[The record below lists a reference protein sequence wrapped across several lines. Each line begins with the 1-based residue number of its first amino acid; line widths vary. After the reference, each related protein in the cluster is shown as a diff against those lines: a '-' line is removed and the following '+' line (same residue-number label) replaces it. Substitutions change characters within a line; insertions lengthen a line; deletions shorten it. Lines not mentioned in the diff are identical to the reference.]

1 MRTLIVPCAGSRKID
16 NLPLYLNFH
25 PDNKLLALKAI
36 EGVYPKNYDK
46 IIFTILKDVENYF
59 QAKDKIIAANNSE
72 YNIDF
77 VILDEPTS
85 GPAETVYETIKKAG
99 IEGRFAVRDSHAFLR
114 VKKDYDGNFVA
125 GLDLTKYEKTIEN
138 LRSKSFITINEQ
150 GQILDIVEKHFCSD
164 VISAGFYGFKST
176 EDFKSAYEHLCDPDY
191 DIQKLYLSHVISYL
205 IGYSQR
211 VFHRTKV
218 LGFED
223 WSTDTAW
230 QKVQK
235 QNSLCLLDMD
245 SIEFNQNIKEKLA
258 ELSSAG
264 MAFIG
269 YSSNN
274 VTLSSFVIPGV
285 NLITVVSNCPKTKS
299 KIIISN
305 IEDIENLFLEL

>member
-46 IIFTILKDVENYF
+46 IIFTILKDVENDF

-125 GLDLTKYEKTIEN
+125 GLDLTKYEKN
-138 LRSKSFITINEQ
+138 GINIYVKRPLGQAVKTPPSQ
-150 GQILDIVEKHFCSD
+150 GGIMGSIPVGVTKTFN
-164 VISAGFYGFKST
+164 K
-176 EDFKSAYEHLCDPDY
+176 
-191 DIQKLYLSHVISYL
+191 
-205 IGYSQR
+205 
-211 VFHRTKV
+211 RT
-218 LGFED
+218 
-223 WSTDTAW
+223 
-230 QKVQK
+230 
-235 QNSLCLLDMD
+235 LCLL
-245 SIEFNQNIKEKLA
+245 
-258 ELSSAG
+258 SSLG
-264 MAFIG
+264 HQ
-269 YSSNN
+269 
-274 VTLSSFVIPGV
+274 T
-285 NLITVVSNCPKTKS
+285 
-299 KIIISN
+299 
-305 IEDIENLFLEL
+305 